1 MYLQLDTYLIYI
13 WWYLQLD
20 PYFFIFADMC
30 TPVELLDLGCIVPSV
45 CQKVLKVTP
54 GRRKTIIFVFT
65 LIWKSKT
72 PTQQSTYIFRY
83 CIHPRRMILFQIR
96 FSSISLFLLVSFS
109 IPSHVLAVHLAVEHW
124 KDGIKYVT
132 CKKLNKVHLE
142 LSVKAPPV
150 GGLVW
155 SFVVT
160 FDVWLL
166 REFLLDCGLHSGQ
179 SDNFR
184 QSPTHFFLFL
194 VNMIL
199 SNHIH
204 LPIQMRRVPT
214 NWRRCFYPF
223 TKICCRSQ
231 CLPLCLGCN

>member
-1 MYLQLDTYLIYI
+1 MISSIRSIFFYI
-13 WWYLQLD
+13 CWYVHTCRTLGSGLHCTECVPKGTQGHSWQKNNNKI
-20 PYFFIFADMC
+20 FFTHVKI
-30 TPVELLDLGCIVPSV
+30 
-45 CQKVLKVTP
+45 K
-54 GRRKTIIFVFT
+54 
-65 LIWKSKT
+65 
-72 PTQQSTYIFRY
+72 QQSTYIFWY
-83 CIHPRRMILFQIR
+83 YIHPRRMILFQIR

-124 KDGIKYVT
+124 KDGIKHVT

-204 LPIQMRRVPT
+204 LPIQMRRVPA
-214 NWRRCFYPF
+214 NGRRCFYPF
-223 TKICCRSQ
+223 AKICCRSQ

>member
-1 MYLQLDTYLIYI
+1 MNSYRTTRIFIGSVAWKNMYLQLDTYLIYI

-20 PYFFIFADMC
+20 PYFFTFADMC

-65 LIWKSKT
+65 LISKSKT
-72 PTQQSTYIFRY
+72 PTQQSTYIFRLH
-83 CIHPRRMILFQIR
+83 CIHPRRMILFQIW

-124 KDGIKYVT
+124 KDGIKHVT

-150 GGLVW
+150 GGVVW

-184 QSPTHFFLFL
+184 QSPTHFFFFFSCPQQLNRTPCPL
-194 VNMIL
+194 VGP
-199 SNHIH
+199 SVCYH
-204 LPIQMRRVPT
+204 
-214 NWRRCFYPF
+214 
-223 TKICCRSQ
+223 
-231 CLPLCLGCN
+231 

>member
-1 MYLQLDTYLIYI
+1 
-13 WWYLQLD
+13 
-20 PYFFIFADMC
+20 
-30 TPVELLDLGCIVPSV
+30 
-45 CQKVLKVTP
+45 
-54 GRRKTIIFVFT
+54 
-65 LIWKSKT
+65 
-72 PTQQSTYIFRY
+72 
-83 CIHPRRMILFQIR
+83 MILFQIW

-109 IPSHVLAVHLAVEHW
+109 IPSHVLAVHLAVKHW
-124 KDGIKYVT
+124 KDGIKHVT

-184 QSPTHFFLFL
+184 QSPTHFLLFL
-194 VNMIL
+194 YTDFFFWSIWYF
-199 SNHIH
+199 
-204 LPIQMRRVPT
+204 PIT
-214 NWRRCFYPF
+214 S
-223 TKICCRSQ
+223 ICRYKCVEFPQ
-231 CLPLCLGCN
+231 IGGDAFITDQDLLPLPVSPPLSRLQLIAR